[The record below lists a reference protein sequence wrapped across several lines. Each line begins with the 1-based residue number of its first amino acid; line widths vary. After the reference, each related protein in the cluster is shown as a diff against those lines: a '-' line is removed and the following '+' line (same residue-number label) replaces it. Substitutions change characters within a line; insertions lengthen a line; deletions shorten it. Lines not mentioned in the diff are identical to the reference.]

1 MRVTLINLWP
11 RGGMAHYSAALANA
25 LARQPDLQVCAVVP
39 RQPAAQGFA
48 PAVTLAPV
56 DVPTGNRP
64 ADLRRLPGQALRL
77 PAYLRTIRAT
87 RPDIVHANLSTH
99 PWELATLP
107 WLHARWPLAVTQHEV
122 GIKQGEGGWRKRWS
136 VWAGPRYADHI
147 FVHGTMLAEVL
158 MAQRGV
164 PAIRISI
171 IPMGTPAGFAAVD
184 SPPPADPPTVLF
196 FGRIKAY
203 KGLDV
208 LVQAMPLVVAQA
220 PNARFL
226 VVGGEGDVTPY
237 RQRPEAAS
245 APVTWVNRFVD
256 DHEVADFFRQAAV
269 VVLPY
274 TDGSASS
281 VISLAYGF
289 ARPVVATRV
298 ASLPDAVVD
307 GVTGLLVPPRDP
319 AALADALS
327 ALLRDRERGQR
338 MGQAAHAWAA
348 THLAWDNIAARTV
361 TVYHQL
367 LASRRG
373 THP

>member
-1 MRVTLINLWP
+1 MRVTLVNLWP

-25 LARQPDLQVCAVVP
+25 LARQPDVCVTAVVP
-39 RQPAAQGFA
+39 REPPAQSFA
-48 PAVTLAPV
+48 ANVTLAPV

-64 ADLRRLPGQALRL
+64 ADLLRLPGQALHL
-77 PAYLRTIRAT
+77 PGYLRAIQAS

-107 WLHARWPLAVTQHEV
+107 WLHAHWPLAVTQHEV

-136 VWAGPRYADHI
+136 VWAGPRFADHL
-147 FVHGTMLAEVL
+147 FVHGTALAQAL
-158 MAQRGV
+158 MAQRSV
-164 PAIRISI
+164 PAARISI
-171 IPMGTPAGFAAVD
+171 IPMGTPAGFAPVD
-184 SPPPADPPTVLF
+184 TAPAADPATVLF

-208 LVQAMPLVVAQA
+208 LVEAMPQVVAQV
-220 PNARFL
+220 PDVRFV
-226 VVGGEGDVTPY
+226 VVGGEGDMAPY
-237 RQRPEAAS
+237 RQRPAAAN

-256 DHEVADFFRQAAV
+256 DDEVAGFFQQAAI

-281 VISLAYGF
+281 VITLAYAF
-289 ARPVVATRV
+289 ARPVVASRV

-319 AALADALS
+319 AALAAALVD
-327 ALLRDRERGQR
+327 LLRDRARCQR
-338 MGQAAHAWAA
+338 MGQAARQWAA
-348 THLAWDNIAARTV
+348 THLAWDGIAAQTV
-361 TVYHQL
+361 AVYQQL
-367 LASRRG
+367 LTSRRG
-373 THP
+373 SNV

>member
-25 LARQPDLQVCAVVP
+25 LAHQPDVCVTAVVP
-39 RQPAAQGFA
+39 REPAAQGFA
-48 PAVTLAPV
+48 ANVTLATV

-64 ADLRRLPGQALRL
+64 ADLLRLPGQALNL
-77 PAYLRTIRAT
+77 PGYLRAIRAS

-136 VWAGPRYADHI
+136 VWAGPRVADHL
-147 FVHGTMLAEVL
+147 FVHGAALAQVL

-164 PAIRISI
+164 PATRISI
-171 IPMGTPAGFAAVD
+171 IPMGAPEGFA
-184 SPPPADPPTVLF
+184 PADTAPAAGPATVLF

-208 LVQAMPLVVAQA
+208 LVEAMPKVVAQV
-220 PNARFL
+220 PDVRFV
-226 VVGGEGDVTPY
+226 VVGGEGDMTPY
-237 RQRPEAAS
+237 RQQPAAAN

-256 DHEVADFFRQAAV
+256 DDEVAGFFQQAAV

-281 VISLAYGF
+281 VITLAYAF
-289 ARPVVATRV
+289 ARPVVASRV

-319 AALADALS
+319 AALAVALVD
-327 ALLRDRERGQR
+327 LLRDRARCHR
-338 MGQAAHAWAA
+338 MGQAARQWAA
-348 THLAWDNIAARTV
+348 THLAWDGIAAQTV
-361 TVYHQL
+361 TVYQQL
-367 LASRRG
+367 LTRRRG
-373 THP
+373 IHE